1 MNWDN
6 VRKKVGD
13 YMGGNVIELELV
25 KQYDEIVENTIKNRD
40 KEKIAIL
47 LRKGKS
53 VEEIV
58 DLCEYPEDLVREVEQ
73 SLLVTQ

>member
-25 KQYDEIVENTIKNRD
+25 KQYDEIVENRD
-40 KEKIAIL
+40 KAKIAEML
-47 LRKGKS
+47 TRGKT
-53 VEEIV
+53 VEAIA
-58 DLCEYPEDLVREVEQ
+58 DFCGYPIDLVREVEQ

>member
-25 KQYDEIVENTIKNRD
+25 KQYDEIVENRD
-40 KEKIAIL
+40 KETIAVL

>member
-1 MNWDN
+1 M
-6 VRKKVGD
+6 GD

-25 KQYDEIVENTIKNRD
+25 KQYDEIVENRD
-40 KEKIAIL
+40 KEKIAVL

-73 SLLVTQ
+73 NLLVTQ

>member
-73 SLLVTQ
+73 NLLVTQ

>member
-1 MNWDN
+1 MCKAMKDWA
-6 VRKKVGD
+6 
-13 YMGGNVIELELV
+13 E
-25 KQYDEIVENTIKNRD
+25 DERAEGRTERD
-40 KEKIAIL
+40 KETIAVL

>member
-1 MNWDN
+1 M
-6 VRKKVGD
+6 GD

-58 DLCEYPEDLVREVEQ
+58 DLCEYPKDLVREVEQ

>member
-1 MNWDN
+1 M
-6 VRKKVGD
+6 GD

-40 KEKIAIL
+40 KEKIAVL

>member
-1 MNWDN
+1 M
-6 VRKKVGD
+6 GD

>member
-1 MNWDN
+1 MCKAMKDWA
-6 VRKKVGD
+6 
-13 YMGGNVIELELV
+13 E
-25 KQYDEIVENTIKNRD
+25 DERAEGRTEGRTERD
-40 KEKIAIL
+40 KETIAIL